1 MGQPV
6 DGKSGCHFV
15 PTFRSQCTIIVYKS
29 VYLVYEK
36 KWKKKTKYKCLQC
49 SANIPLFF
57 FCLYSS
63 WRSDRRLSTDRRVC
77 GRSPRVMAASVLQ
90 FSWQLRKFTIYA
102 DTHTHTNIHNM
113 HVHTQYIGCC

>member
-29 VYLVYEK
+29 MYLVYEMK
-36 KWKKKTKYKCLQC
+36 SKRTKYKCLQC

-57 FCLYSS
+57 SAYTALGALIVGF
-63 WRSDRRLSTDRRVC
+63 RLIV
-77 GRSPRVMAASVLQ
+77 VFAAGLPE
-90 FSWQLRKFTIYA
+90 
-102 DTHTHTNIHNM
+102 
-113 HVHTQYIGCC
+113 